1 METFYLEMFSGSYG
15 AKQKD
20 NKLLAAVLN
29 NKCITLYKHQP
40 FHTSDLY

>member
-1 METFYLEMFSGSYG
+1 METFYLEMFSGSYE

-20 NKLLAAVLN
+20 KKLLAAVLN
-29 NKCITLYKHQP
+29 TKFNTLYKHQP